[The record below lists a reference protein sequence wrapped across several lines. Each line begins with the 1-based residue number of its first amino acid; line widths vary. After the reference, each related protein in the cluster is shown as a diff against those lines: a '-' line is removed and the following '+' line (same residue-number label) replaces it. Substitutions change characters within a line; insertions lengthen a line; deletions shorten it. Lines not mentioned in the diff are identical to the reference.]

1 MQEKSEY
8 ETLALAMDDET
19 KVLASQAKEQEIAL
33 EQLRQQYEEKLKI
46 LQAQLTEKDEK
57 QARTQ
62 RQEFAQKS
70 RRASQHIALN
80 EELTRILIDQNLNDA
95 GWLADSQD

>member
-1 MQEKSEY
+1 
-8 ETLALAMDDET
+8 MDDET

-33 EQLRQQYEEKLKI
+33 EQLQGQQYEEKLKI

-62 RQEFAQKS
+62 RRELP
-70 RRASQHIALN
+70 RRAAVPANIS
-80 EELTRILIDQNLNDA
+80 R
-95 GWLADSQD
+95 